1 MAKPKKPAPFAFR
14 SGRAKVAARAEVI
27 APAAA
32 CVQKEITIQRK
43 LPSGKV
49 EPVTFM
55 ATRKRKGSGVPGKCA
70 ASAKVIKARAN
81 FKEAFDSCVG
91 EVRSVEKTFTPEF
104 RTCMRDVL
112 APSIAAKPK
121 KPRAAKPKKS
131 RAKAK

>member
-1 MAKPKKPAPFAFR
+1 MAKPKKPAPFEFQ
-14 SGRAKVAARAEVI
+14 I

-43 LPSGKV
+43 LPSGKL

-55 ATRKRKGSGVPGKCA
+55 ATRKRKGSGMPGKCPV
-70 ASAKVIKARAN
+70 SAKVIKARTN

-91 EVRSVEKTFTPEF
+91 EVQSVEKTFTPDF
-104 RTCMRDVL
+104 HACMRKVL
-112 APSIAAKPK
+112 APPIAAKPK